1 MLLSETLDTANRA
14 GQLTERHMKRVNV
27 DNTVQEKAIVYLTDV
42 RLYYKAWVLLV
53 RVARKRGIAL
63 RQSYLGWTS
72 VL

>member
-1 MLLSETLDTANRA
+1 
-14 GQLTERHMKRVNV
+14 MKRVNV